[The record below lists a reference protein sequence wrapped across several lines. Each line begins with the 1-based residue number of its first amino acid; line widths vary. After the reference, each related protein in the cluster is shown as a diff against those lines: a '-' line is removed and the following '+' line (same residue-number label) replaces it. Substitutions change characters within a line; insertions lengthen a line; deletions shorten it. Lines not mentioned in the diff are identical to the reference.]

1 MGAFASSPR
10 IAQSTAARQSHMCQS
25 FLCRF
30 NPRVAACRNAGCG
43 GFTDYNN
50 EGYQNYEEEEYRN
63 YGRNNPFAMFS
74 LVVFYLVIA
83 LSIYAFT
90 CKKSYLTPTN
100 IGIAVVLLLITG
112 GSAMS

>member
-1 MGAFASSPR
+1 MGNVPAAMKCGWGGACP
-10 IAQSTAARQSHMCQS
+10 TAGQAGRAANTGRVGRN
-25 FLCRF
+25 RF
-30 NPRVAACRNAGCG
+30 TNYAK
-43 GFTDYNN
+43 DEE
-50 EGYQNYEEEEYRN
+50 EGYQDYDEEEYRN

-100 IGIAVVLLLITG
+100 MGIGLILLLVTG